1 MFQSLCD
8 GLTCS
13 LQESDGWL
21 QGAFPLLSQETRP
34 VPGTALASVLL
45 QKWTLGSWSGQRT
58 LGPASTLQR
67 ISTLGLFSGGGRSLA
82 RGTSWVA
89 DSKEATGLSSSS
101 AIDGVTLA
109 RSKSLFPPLK
119 TGMATLSGSPGGVPP
134 VETDCVKRCS
144 PGLASPVLPL
154 QGLEAPLPSWNQFL
168 LFSLLT
174 TPLSLTHR
182 QCVNQRPPESSSV

>member
-1 MFQSLCD
+1 MAS
-8 GLTCS
+8 
-13 LQESDGWL
+13 
-21 QGAFPLLSQETRP
+21 QGRAAAFPLLPQETRP
-34 VPGTALASVLL
+34 VPGTALASALL
-45 QKWTLGSWSGQRT
+45 QKWTLGSWSGQGT
-58 LGPASTLQR
+58 LGPASTLQTT
-67 ISTLGLFSGGGRSLA
+67 STLGLFSGGRSLA

-101 AIDGVTLA
+101 AIDDVTLA

-119 TGMATLSGSPGGVPP
+119 MGMATLPGSPGSVPP
-134 VETDCVKRCS
+134 VVTGRVKWCS

-154 QGLEAPLPSWNQFL
+154 QGLEASLPSWNQFL

-182 QCVNQRPPESSSV
+182 QFVNQGPPESSPV